1 MNNYFETILTV
12 LAIVTTIAVVFLIPY
27 YKSKTTKEQ
36 RQAHRE
42 IAENYISNLEIF
54 LTHVENLVKATEQ
67 QIKGTAMGAKKFEE
81 VKGKLTKRYTDLIND
96 LGITQSEIDDFIE
109 SAVYDLNKSKDD
121 IKKALE
127 E

>member
-1 MNNYFETILTV
+1 MNEYLEIILTV

-42 IAENYISNLEIF
+42 KFDAYAVKLEIF
-54 LTHVENLVKATEQ
+54 LTQVDNLVRAAEQ
-67 QIKGTAMGAKKFEE
+67 QIKGTAMGARKFED

-96 LGITQSEIDDFIE
+96 LGITQAEIDDFIE
-109 SAVYDLNKSKDD
+109 SAVYDLNKSKED